1 MPKLSQT
8 RVRICKKVPCQM
20 RHYYL
25 YTCEIYL
32 VVRHIL
38 SGYMYVENGEKS
50 IKGLGQM
57 QGRLTGGVGIQPHL
71 ILRRFFFNCSHML
84 LCTGYF
90 YMGGG
95 GGWPPLN

>member
-1 MPKLSQT
+1 
-8 RVRICKKVPCQM
+8 M

-50 IKGLGQM
+50 IKGLAQM
-57 QGRLTGGVGIQPHL
+57 QGRQT
-71 ILRRFFFNCSHML
+71 
-84 LCTGYF
+84 
-90 YMGGG
+90 G
-95 GGWPPLN
+95 GGWHSTPPDFEKIFF

>member
-1 MPKLSQT
+1 
-8 RVRICKKVPCQM
+8 M

-50 IKGLGQM
+50 IKGLAQM
-57 QGRLTGGVGIQPHL
+57 QGRQTGGGGVGIQPHM
-71 ILRRFFFNCSHML
+71 ILRRFFLIAHICYYVQV
-84 LCTGYF
+84 YF

-95 GGWPPLN
+95 GVDDPH